1 MIPQMLTNFA
11 LFLAGKGYAGKV
23 SKVTL
28 PKLKR
33 KTEAHRGGGMDA
45 EIDMPMGLEKLETSF
60 SLVGVDRESLA
71 FFGIASAGAF
81 NGTFRGAFT
90 DRKGGVVAAVA
101 TYRGLLT
108 EVDMGDWEAGKKGE
122 TKYSATLDYYK
133 LEVDGRVVFEIDPL
147 ANIRIIDGVDELAAE
162 RAALGM

>member
-1 MIPQMLTNFA
+1 MIPQVLTNFT

-33 KTEAHRGGGMDA
+33 KTEAHRGGGTDA
-45 EIDMPMGLEKLETSF
+45 EVDHPMGLEKLEASF
-60 SLVGVDRESLA
+60 SLIGVDRDSLA

-90 DRKGGVVAAVA
+90 DTKGAVVAAVA
-101 TYRGLLT
+101 TFRGLLV
-108 EVDMGDWEAGKKGE
+108 EVDMGEWEAGKKGE
-122 TKYSATLDYYK
+122 TKYSASLDYYK
-133 LEVDGRVVFEIDPL
+133 LEVAGRVVFEIDPL
-147 ANIRIIDGVDELAAE
+147 ANIRIVDGVDELAAE
-162 RAALGM
+162 RAALGI